1 MLSKTAGAP
10 VQHKPTGTLV
20 ALLQEVASC
29 HVLAQ
34 RLLQACLLTSKGD
47 KQQVPACLLPLLQQL
62 VVAAGPA
69 LIHVDL
75 LPQLSDLLRPP
86 GSNSSSSGA
95 SSDNLAARAADM
107 LQVVRKQ
114 HSAMLSA
121 VNPALLSFSSVQARR
136 TLDTAA
142 VSGNTEAGLQQV
154 LTCAGRASWCCPD
167 CRMRSQPPCLSWS
180 TGCCTALAAV
190 QPARQLRCQLTCKP

>member
-1 MLSKTAGAP
+1 MLDAP
-10 VQHKPTGTLV
+10 DSSRPDGVTSMALHKPNETLA

-34 RLLQACLLTSKGD
+34 RLLQACLLTSKGE
-47 KQQVPACLLPLLQQL
+47 KQQVPTCLLPLLQQL

-75 LPQLSDLLRPP
+75 LPQLCDLLCPP
-86 GSNSSSSGA
+86 GSVSSTSSSSGA
-95 SSDNLAARAADM
+95 SSDDLAARAAGT

-114 HSAMLSA
+114 HGGMLSA

-142 VSGNTEAGLQQV
+142 VAGNAEAGLQQV
-154 LTCAGRASWCCPD
+154 LTCAGRA
-167 CRMRSQPPCLSWS
+167 
-180 TGCCTALAAV
+180 
-190 QPARQLRCQLTCKP
+190 